1 MKSNFEF
8 LNRYWPVLAQLG
20 ANAENLPVY
29 CLLDVVLSVL
39 SAVLSKNVILV
50 AYEPKPET
58 PVISRKNGGK
68 P

>member
-29 CLLDVVLSVL
+29 CLLHVVL
-39 SAVLSKNVILV
+39 SAVLSKNVILPS
-50 AYEPKPET
+50 YEPKPESH
-58 PVISRKNGGK
+58 VISRKNGGK